1 MLVPQSVATNEVA
14 RNDAALSFR
23 VIFKPNNNHAMTFEA
38 ATPSV
43 ETVLLTYF

>member
-1 MLVPQSVATNEVA
+1 MLVLQSVATNKVA

-23 VIFKPNNNHAMTFEA
+23 VIFEPNNNHAMTLEA

-43 ETVLLTYF
+43 ESILLAYF